1 MQNTGFRENDCEQK
15 RVPSAASS
23 FAAASSATG
32 RQLERKHVPSRRL
45 LHLKLSDS
53 MVHRC
58 SSERIAEKKK
68 KFSTTTQKW
77 AHISFH
83 FFGGACAGLGTLT
96 SQNVDRHP
104 KKHTR
109 FTYHP
114 RAPKKKQQLLRS
126 GPIVPGQFCF
136 FGFCWCLCRFGAS
149 SGLFVLLFLVPVQ
162 VW

>member
-23 FAAASSATG
+23 FEAASSATG

-58 SSERIAEKKK
+58 SNEWITEKKN

-77 AHISFH
+77 AHISC
-83 FFGGACAGLGTLT
+83 FFWGACAGLVHLVFFFACAGLGTLT
-96 SQNVDRHP
+96 SQNINRHP
-104 KKHTR
+104 KKTNH
-109 FTYHP
+109 
-114 RAPKKKQQLLRS
+114 
-126 GPIVPGQFCF
+126 
-136 FGFCWCLCRFGAS
+136 
-149 SGLFVLLFLVPVQ
+149 
-162 VW
+162 